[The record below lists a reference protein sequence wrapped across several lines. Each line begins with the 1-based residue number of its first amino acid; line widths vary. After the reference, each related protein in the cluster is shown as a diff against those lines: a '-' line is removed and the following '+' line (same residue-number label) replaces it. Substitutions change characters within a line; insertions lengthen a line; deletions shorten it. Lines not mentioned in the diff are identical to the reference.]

1 MSFSLILSERSLAV
15 IKQKYEFD
23 PQQNS
28 VISGLAG
35 RMTIVGIVLIIVGI
49 PLVLTL
55 IKGNIIAT
63 IVGATYI
70 IMGLLIMNS
79 SQSFREIVKTQNN
92 DIENLMT
99 ALDALKNFYTIQ
111 LLVGVAAALALGYL
125 YIFNA

>member
-1 MSFSLILSERSLAV
+1 M